1 MVVGLSLCVGC
12 KTSQVKVSAFLHGP
26 LSLCSYVVP
35 KLDKI
40 IPGLAGLSWSESLWI
55 PLVVKHGHEHLPF
68 IDYFSPLKYPSMR
81 SMREFPL
88 LFDYQRVHIAV
99 FCPYPECGSKTAS
112 RCIPSPS
119 SWGVKWMSPKR
130 TGGIAKTHLK
140 RLRAVTRSGIAVL
153 RSFFMWYHQCW
164 KFLLL
169 LMMMMMIIIIIISVF
184 PGKQL
189 GSIPWHPGQGKLL
202 VGLSWDVQHHL
213 FATSWH
219 KLVLLYD
226 LCAGFPVPSYTY
238 ISFSIVIFM

>member
-12 KTSQVKVSAFLHGP
+12 KTSQVRVSAFLHGS

-68 IDYFSPLKYPSMR
+68 IDFPLKYPSMR

-112 RCIPSPS
+112 RRIPSPS

-130 TGGIAKTHLK
+130 TGGIAKHT
-140 RLRAVTRSGIAVL
+140 SN
-153 RSFFMWYHQCW
+153 
-164 KFLLL
+164 
-169 LMMMMMIIIIIISVF
+169 VF
-184 PGKQL
+184 AQWGAAEL
-189 GSIPWHPGQGKLL
+189 
-202 VGLSWDVQHHL
+202 
-213 FATSWH
+213 
-219 KLVLLYD
+219 
-226 LCAGFPVPSYTY
+226 PSYVPFLCDIIRAGRSCCCCWWWWSSSSSSPFFLGNNSGQYLDTLDKVSY
-238 ISFSIVIFM
+238 LWD

>member
-112 RCIPSPS
+112 RRIPSPS

-153 RSFFMWYHQCW
+153 RSGRSCCCWWWWWSSSSSPFF
-164 KFLLL
+164 
-169 LMMMMMIIIIIISVF
+169 
-184 PGKQL
+184 L
-189 GSIPWHPGQGKLL
+189 GNNSGQYLDTL
-202 VGLSWDVQHHL
+202 VKVSYLWD
-213 FATSWH
+213 
-219 KLVLLYD
+219 
-226 LCAGFPVPSYTY
+226 
-238 ISFSIVIFM
+238 